1 MTLYSFRG
9 QYPSTIPFRIRL
21 PNGSTRTDP
30 NTFTPDDIIAAGYT
44 AVSDPPIPTPTQV
57 LGWNSDTISWF
68 IRDKTPE
75 ELQAEINA
83 QWNVIRAERNS
94 LLSAS
99 DWTQLPDSP
108 LTIEQKQSWAEYRQ
122 SLRDVTLQSDPFN
135 ITWPIAP

>member
-1 MTLYSFRG
+1 MLYSFKG

-30 NTFTPDDIIAAGYT
+30 NTFTADDIIAAGYT

-75 ELQAEINA
+75 ELQAEIDA
-83 QWNVIRAERNS
+83 QWDVIRAERNS